1 MPTPY
6 DCFSVEKILHTPQLE
21 KKPAKDVS
29 LKPIEILSILEG
41 EDTPPTNH
49 LQLLRICLLAC
60 LLPCWLDG
68 CK

>member
-1 MPTPY
+1 
-6 DCFSVEKILHTPQLE
+6 LHTPKLE

-49 LQLLRICLLAC
+49 LQLLRICLLASF
-60 LLPCWLDG
+60 LAGWMAVSSSVLFKSKRHEIPI
-68 CK
+68 

>member
-41 EDTPPTNH
+41 EDTPPPTNH
-49 LQLLRICLLAC
+49 LQLLRICLLAS
-60 LLPCWLDG
+60 LLAGWL
-68 CK
+68 